1 MEVLHTFDQGY
12 KLILVGDATMSP
24 YEIVEPGGAVEH
36 MERRDR
42 RRVDA
47 PPAADLPKAAWL
59 NPVPERYWPG
69 TASID
74 MVRKLMEGRMFPL
87 TLDGI
92 DRAMRN
98 LQR

>member
-1 MEVLHTFDQGY
+1 MN
-12 KLILVGDATMSP
+12 A
-24 YEIVEPGGAVEH
+24 EPGEAWL
-36 MERRDR
+36 RR
-42 RRVDA
+42 
-47 PPAADLPKAAWL
+47 LLLSFPKAAWL

-69 TASID
+69 TPSIA
-74 MVRKLMEGRMFPL
+74 MLGKLMEGRMFPL